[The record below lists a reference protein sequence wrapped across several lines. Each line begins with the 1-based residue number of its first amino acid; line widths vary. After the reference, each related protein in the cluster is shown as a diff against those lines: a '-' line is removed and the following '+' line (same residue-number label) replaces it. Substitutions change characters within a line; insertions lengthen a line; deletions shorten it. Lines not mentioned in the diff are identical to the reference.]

1 MKRKDLYPSYLNAC
15 AEGKLEEKIDRLN
28 KILLSCALCPR
39 ECKVNRI
46 KGEKG
51 YCGGGK
57 HARVSSVFA
66 HFGEESCL
74 VGQNGSGTIFFSFC
88 NLKCVFCQNYE
99 ISHLAQGKDVSKEEL
114 AGYML
119 RLQKTGCHNINLVT
133 PTHFVPQI
141 IEALR
146 LAIGE
151 GLTLPLVY
159 NCGGYESAEVIDIL
173 DGVVDIY
180 MPDAKFSSPHVSE
193 RLCNV
198 TDYFDNLKIV
208 LKKMHNQVGDS
219 EIVNKIAKRGLL
231 IRHLVMP
238 NDLAGTK
245 ALMQFIA
252 KEISL
257 NAYINIMDQY
267 RPCGEASNISE
278 ISRFISAREYLDA
291 VEIARSFGLN
301 CLFRPG

>member
-1 MKRKDLYPSYLNAC
+1 MKD
-15 AEGKLEEKIDRLN
+15 KLEQKIDRLN
-28 KILLSCALCPR
+28 RILLKCTLCPR

-46 KGEKG
+46 KGERG

-57 HARVSSVFA
+57 DARVSSAFA
-66 HFGEESCL
+66 HFGEELCL
-74 VGQNGSGTIFFSFC
+74 VGQNGSGAIFFSFC

-99 ISHLAQGKDVSKEEL
+99 ISHLAEGRDVSREEL

-119 RLQKTGCHNINLVT
+119 RLQEAGCHNINLVT

-141 IEALR
+141 IEALG

-193 RLCNV
+193 RLGNA

-208 LKKMHNQVGDS
+208 LKKMHNQVGDLK
-219 EIVNKIAKRGLL
+219 IVNKIAKRGLL

-245 ALMQFIA
+245 AIMEFIA

-257 NAYINIMDQY
+257 NTYINIMDQY
-267 RPCGEASNISE
+267 RPCGEASGIPE
-278 ISRFISAREYLDA
+278 ISRPVTAREYLNA
-291 VEIARSFGLN
+291 LETARSFGLN
-301 CLFRPG
+301 QE

>member
-1 MKRKDLYPSYLNAC
+1 MMR
-15 AEGKLEEKIDRLN
+15 GKLEEKIDRLN
-28 KILLSCALCPR
+28 RILLSCTLCPR

-46 KGEKG
+46 KGERG

-57 HARVSSVFA
+57 DARVSSAFA
-66 HFGEESCL
+66 HFGEEPCL
-74 VGQNGSGTIFFSFC
+74 VGRNGSGAIFFSFC

-99 ISHLAQGKDVSKEEL
+99 ISHLAEGRDVSREEL

-119 RLQKTGCHNINLVT
+119 KLQKTGCHNINLVT

-141 IEALR
+141 IEALG

-193 RLCNV
+193 RLCNA

-208 LKKMHNQVGDS
+208 LKKMHNQVGDL

-238 NDLAGTK
+238 NGLAGTK
-245 ALMQFIA
+245 AIMEFIA
-252 KEISL
+252 KEISP
-257 NAYINIMDQY
+257 NTYINIMEQY
-267 RPCGEASNISE
+267 RPCGEASGIPE
-278 ISRFISAREYLDA
+278 ISRPVTAREYLNA
-291 VEIARSFGLN
+291 LETARSFGLN
-301 CLFRPG
+301 QE